1 MGIAL
6 LAARGVETG
15 ACLLGWEEF
24 LDMLSPEAKRRPL
37 TPVERGVKG
46 GGGAAVCAITPSQRR
61 KQSKQAQI

>member
-15 ACLLGWEEF
+15 ACLLGWEEC

-46 GGGAAVCAITPSQRR
+46 GGAAVCAITPSQRR
-61 KQSKQAQI
+61 KQGKQAQI